1 MKLKGSKTEAN
12 LLTAFSGESQAR
24 NKYTFYASVAR
35 KEGLEQIAQI
45 FEETAANEREHAK
58 LWFKYLNDG
67 QIPNTEKN
75 LSDAASGEN
84 FEWTQ
89 MYASFADVAEQ
100 EGFTDIAKTMREVA
114 KIESEHEKRYSG
126 RAVRGQQAAGKIADG
141 RNRTGKFV
149 REGSFRRDHLE
160 GIGGEIAEHGADLL
174 GIHAAVGAGDRLDD
188 VREGP
193 AGNAAVEGERQ
204 SQGNDAQNTDQIP
217 FLTGQQFFQ
226 GGGIAGAGFT
236 ANGELCDEYGDGYQK
251 QSDQIDNDK
260 GCAAVTAHQ
269 IGKFPNDA
277 QTDGAAHGGEN
288 KGNAAS
294 ELFAFGGWQRLIRL
308 GHFVPPILYASV
320 RGSRRPVAWEQDS
333 I

>member
-114 KIESEHEKRYSG
+114 KIESEHEKRYLKLLSNLKEDLVFKKDDKVIWVCRNCG
-126 RAVRGQQAAGKIADG
+126 HVHVGKEAPLVCP
-141 RNRTGKFV
+141 TCKHPQSYF
-149 REGSFRRDHLE
+149 
-160 GIGGEIAEHGADLL
+160 EIK
-174 GIHAAVGAGDRLDD
+174 
-188 VREGP
+188 
-193 AGNAAVEGERQ
+193 
-204 SQGNDAQNTDQIP
+204 
-217 FLTGQQFFQ
+217 
-226 GGGIAGAGFT
+226 
-236 ANGELCDEYGDGYQK
+236 C
-251 QSDQIDNDK
+251 
-260 GCAAVTAHQ
+260 
-269 IGKFPNDA
+269 
-277 QTDGAAHGGEN
+277 EN
-288 KGNAAS
+288 
-294 ELFAFGGWQRLIRL
+294 
-308 GHFVPPILYASV
+308 Y
-320 RGSRRPVAWEQDS
+320 
-333 I
+333 

>member
-67 QIPNTEKN
+67 QVPNTEKN

-114 KIESEHEKRYSG
+114 KIESEHEKRYLKLLSNLKEES
-126 RAVRGQQAAGKIADG
+126 VFKKNDEVIWVC
-141 RNRTGKFV
+141 RNCG
-149 REGSFRRDHLE
+149 
-160 GIGGEIAEHGADLL
+160 
-174 GIHAAVGAGDRLDD
+174 HA
-188 VREGP
+188 
-193 AGNAAVEGERQ
+193 
-204 SQGNDAQNTDQIP
+204 
-217 FLTGQQFFQ
+217 
-226 GGGIAGAGFT
+226 
-236 ANGELCDEYGDGYQK
+236 
-251 QSDQIDNDK
+251 
-260 GCAAVTAHQ
+260 H
-269 IGKFPNDA
+269 IGKEAPLVCPTCKHPQAYFEIKC
-277 QTDGAAHGGEN
+277 EN
-288 KGNAAS
+288 
-294 ELFAFGGWQRLIRL
+294 
-308 GHFVPPILYASV
+308 Y
-320 RGSRRPVAWEQDS
+320 
-333 I
+333 

>member
-67 QIPNTEKN
+67 QVPNTEKN

-114 KIESEHEKRYSG
+114 KIESEHEKRYLKLLSNLKKSQYLRKMMRLFG
-126 RAVRGQQAAGKIADG
+126 FVETVVMRILGKEAPPVRPTCKHP
-141 RNRTGKFV
+141 
-149 REGSFRRDHLE
+149 S
-160 GIGGEIAEHGADLL
+160 
-174 GIHAAVGAGDRLDD
+174 
-188 VREGP
+188 
-193 AGNAAVEGERQ
+193 
-204 SQGNDAQNTDQIP
+204 S
-217 FLTGQQFFQ
+217 
-226 GGGIAGAGFT
+226 
-236 ANGELCDEYGDGYQK
+236 
-251 QSDQIDNDK
+251 
-260 GCAAVTAHQ
+260 
-269 IGKFPNDA
+269 
-277 QTDGAAHGGEN
+277 
-288 KGNAAS
+288 
-294 ELFAFGGWQRLIRL
+294 
-308 GHFVPPILYASV
+308 IL
-320 RGSRRPVAWEQDS
+320 
-333 I
+333 